1 MVLPRSAA
9 AFFQV
14 AFRVRRGT
22 GWCQCVCWLDGQSFV
37 CVSMLVVCISEVVVV
52 VLTER
57 IENGGDDVCLLKP
70 MRTCQIM
77 NFVFKDVAH
86 WAL

>member
-1 MVLPRSAA
+1 MANLS
-9 AFFQV
+9 
-14 AFRVRRGT
+14 
-22 GWCQCVCWLDGQSFV
+22 

-52 VLTER
+52 VVVLTER
-57 IENGGDDVCLLKP
+57 IEDGGDDVCLLKP

-77 NFVFKDVAH
+77 NIVFKDLAH